1 MNREEIVTELRACLA
16 LQNEITAKQLEL
28 ATRYK
33 AVVESRPDE
42 GALCILIDGDLY
54 ALKRLDLV
62 SGEETEMLEIARK
75 LRGFY
80 GGYRLLKAG
89 KML

>member
-1 MNREEIVTELRACLA
+1 
-16 LQNEITAKQLEL
+16 
-28 ATRYK
+28 
-33 AVVESRPDE
+33 
-42 GALCILIDGDLY
+42 LIDGDLY